1 MAEEYIK
8 VAQTDDVP
16 PGGMKQV
23 EVDGELVALVNA
35 GGEICAIGGE
45 CTHAG
50 GFLAEGYL
58 EGDSVEC
65 PLHGAS
71 FNVKTGDV
79 EAPPAEESVPV
90 YQVKVEGT
98 DILIAGP

>member
-8 VAQTDDVP
+8 VAQTDEVP
-16 PGGMKQV
+16 SGGMKQV
-23 EVDGELVALVNA
+23 EVGGELVALVNT

-71 FNVKTGDV
+71 FNVKTGDA
-79 EAPPAEESVPV
+79 EAPPAEENVTV
-90 YQVKVEGT
+90 YQVKVEGN
-98 DILIAGP
+98 DILIARP